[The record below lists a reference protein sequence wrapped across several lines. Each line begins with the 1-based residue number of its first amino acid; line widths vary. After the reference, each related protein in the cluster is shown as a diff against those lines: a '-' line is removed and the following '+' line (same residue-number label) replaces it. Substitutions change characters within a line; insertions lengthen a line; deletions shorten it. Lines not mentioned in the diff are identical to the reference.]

1 MLSRNRCLES
11 ITKVS
16 NRYREDVAR
25 IIESLDEHEGFVHE
39 MGAKQDEFSGSKH
52 THFVQSGSIHEK
64 DHTSIQS
71 QGCGNFA
78 NISREV
84 ANPTT
89 GSRWCDAI
97 DALGLV
103 GRQILSDV
111 ANHSR
116 RSGQIIT
123 PVDEIQVDGYVE
135 NRGIDLYRLA
145 KEKGLEG
152 KIPKRKTSTYRPGKR
167 PPDWSK
173 IKA

>member
-1 MLSRNRCLES
+1 
-11 ITKVS
+11 VS

-52 THFVQSGSIHEK
+52 THFVQSGSIHERTRLRSSRK
-64 DHTSIQS
+64 DA
-71 QGCGNFA
+71 G
-78 NISREV
+78 ISRIFREKLRI
-84 ANPTT
+84 ATT

-145 KEKGLEG
+145 LPM
-152 KIPKRKTSTYRPGKR
+152 PKRNARQFN
-167 PPDWSK
+167 
-173 IKA
+173 